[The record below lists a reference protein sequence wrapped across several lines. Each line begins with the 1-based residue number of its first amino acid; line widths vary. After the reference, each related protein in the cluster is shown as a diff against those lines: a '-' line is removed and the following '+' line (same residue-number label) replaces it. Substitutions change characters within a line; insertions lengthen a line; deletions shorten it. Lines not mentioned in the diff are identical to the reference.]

1 MRTLPRAPRRFP
13 LSPIALLVVALALA
27 AAPAEAQTSSTTG
40 STSTT
45 GGSTTTSTTAGT
57 TTTTAS
63 ASGSGT
69 TTTSGTGGS
78 TTSTTATGSGTAP
91 SGPYLEPVDITFPTE
106 ASARFTDDYDAPRS
120 GGRVHKASDI
130 IGTKTLKLFAARAG
144 TLCFLTGFDAPP
156 PSYGVMA
163 TVCGDDG
170 REYHYVHINNDTPGT
185 DDGAGGPEFAF
196 APGVKKNATV
206 TRGQWI
212 GTMGDSGNAE
222 GTSPHL
228 HFEIEDPTITDP
240 YGTHQRNPF
249 ASLKAA
255 ADRKDYPQPPPAS
268 LDPIGRVAGADR
280 VATSIALAAR
290 LATAPA
296 VVVASGDRVADS
308 LAAGPLAA
316 ALDGPVLLNL
326 GKWLDGRVVTEINRL
341 RPTRI
346 VLVGGPLSISPDIES
361 ELRSRFPSTSVE
373 RLAGTDR
380 YETAATVATV
390 VWNTSSRRE
399 AVLALGDHAD
409 PARAWPDALTAG
421 WLGALTARP
430 VLLTAPG
437 ALPEATRSALSGVT
451 SAKVVGGET
460 PVPPSVYNAIDAVAG
475 TVIRLAGADRYATA
489 LKVADAG
496 IAEGATITHIRAVT
510 GRSPGDALAAGASAA
525 DEKAVMV
532 LIDGLEQRSDLAA
545 SYWLRPRAERI
556 LSAVVIGGPVVMTEA
571 ASSRLARRIT

>member
-13 LSPIALLVVALALA
+13 LPPIALLVVALALTGS
-27 AAPAEAQTSSTTG
+27 PAGAQTS
-40 STSTT
+40 TSS
-45 GGSTTTSTTAGT
+45 STTTSGATT
-57 TTTTAS
+57 TTTTA
-63 ASGSGT
+63 
-69 TTTSGTGGS
+69 GS
-78 TTSTTATGSGTAP
+78 TTSTAPPSRGSSTTSTTGASSTTSTTQTGSGTAVP
-91 SGPYLEPVDITFPTE
+91 GPYLDAIDITFPTE
-106 ASARFTDDYDAPRS
+106 ASARFTNDYEDPRS
-120 GGRVHKASDI
+120 GGRVHKATDI
-130 IGTKTLKLFAARAG
+130 MGTKTLKLFAARAG
-144 TLCFLTGFDAPP
+144 TLCFLTGFDTPP

-170 REYHYVHINNDTPGT
+170 REYHYIHINNDTPGT

-196 APGVKKNATV
+196 APGVKKNASV

-222 GTSPHL
+222 STSPHL

-240 YGTHQRNPF
+240 HGTHQRNPY

-255 ADRKDYPQPPPAS
+255 ADRKDFAQPPPLA

-290 LATAPA
+290 LASAPA

-308 LAAGPLAA
+308 LAAGPLAG
-316 ALDGPVLLNL
+316 ALKGPVLLNL

-341 RPTRI
+341 RPSRI
-346 VLVGGPLSISPDIES
+346 VLVGGPLSISPDIET
-361 ELRSRFPSTSVE
+361 ELRSRFPGASVE
-373 RLAGTDR
+373 RLAGSDR
-380 YETAATVATV
+380 YETAAAVATI

-437 ALPEATRSALSGVT
+437 TLPEATKSALSGVT

-460 PVPPSVYNAIDAVAG
+460 PVPVSVYNAIDAVAG
-475 TVIRLAGADRYATA
+475 TVTRLAGADRYATA

-496 IAEGATITHIRAVT
+496 IVEGATITHIRAVT

-545 SYWLRPRAERI
+545 SYWLRPRADRI

-571 ASSRLARRIT
+571 AASRLARRIT